1 VPLGKIAFDAYVR
14 ACQHLDILPNAKPRF
29 GHGLRYTL
37 SNGLTLMPS
46 YHPSQQN
53 TQTGRL
59 TRAMF
64 HDIFATVRH
73 LLSSGTCYQRKTDL
87 TTPPQRR

>member
-1 VPLGKIAFDAYVR
+1 
-14 ACQHLDILPNAKPRF
+14 
-29 GHGLRYTL
+29 
-37 SNGLTLMPS
+37 MPS